1 MKIVIV
7 GDGKVGFALADQL
20 SRENNDITVIDSNLD
35 NLKNLMDVLDVLVIH
50 GNGASL
56 SVQKEAG
63 VDKADLLI
71 AATSSDELNILAC
84 LVANGVPTMFGS
96 IGIPTTTLASIT
108 GIDVVE
114 LSTVQAIQVFPFV
127 VACPI
132 LMVMLVGHGR
142 KALRGMLPIA
152 LVSGVSFAACLLI
165 AGHFIGGELPDV
177 VASVVSLVLT
187 FAYALH
193 MHKSGVEVPEKFRL
207 AASSEDDAPEESV
220 ADKLRAWAPFALIF
234 AVLLL
239 TSKLVPFVNGPLSAI
254 KSTVNIYAGDPTAT
268 LTFSWVNTPGVLI
281 FICGIV
287 GGLIQHCPPR
297 EMLGVLDAT
306 CRQMSKTIVTMLGV
320 LACAKIMGYSGMIA
334 SISDFF
340 VASLGGFYPLVA
352 PLLGALGTF
361 VTGSGTSSEVLF
373 GNVQLHA
380 AQSIGA
386 NETWLVASNSLGVSA
401 GKMLSPQNIAIGCAA
416 CGLTGK
422 DGEILGKI
430 APYAFAF
437 ALVAGIHARSH
448 GPTVEDHGGGVLVF
462 RGSGPQPRLD
472 AVACASGIE
481 AGGGAAGYSG
491 GLQGGHHHGVGRVA
505 ARGEQGVFSIDLLH
519 AVFGFED
526 GARHLA
532 IGVNKLHHLMLEQN
546 VVTLAGQALGD
557 DVVARGR
564 DVRGLPQVLHIGH
577 IVVGTARGVLGRH
590 VQHDL
595 FAGVFHYL
603 GHPINVFGR
612 IVDPTLDELLVAL
625 AGGVARQLV

>member
-1 MKIVIV
+1 MLELFGMFVLALAPIIWLVIALCGLRMEAYLASIGALVVAAACAALGWGMTPVNMATAALEGFAMALWPIVIV
-7 GDGKVGFALADQL
+7 IIAAVFTYNLTVHTGAMETIKCMLCSVSAD
-20 SRENNDITVIDSNLD
+20 RR
-35 NLKNLMDVLDVLVIH
+35 VLT
-50 GNGASL
+50 
-56 SVQKEAG
+56 
-63 VDKADLLI
+63 LLI
-71 AATSSDELNILAC
+71 GWCFGGFLEGMAGFGTAVAIPASMLMALGISPVTSILAC

-114 LSTVQAIQVFPFV
+114 LATVQAIQVFPFV
-127 VACPI
+127 IACPI
-132 LMVMLVGHGR
+132 LMVALVGHGP
-142 KALRGMLPIA
+142 KALRGMLPIS
-152 LVSGVSFAACLLI
+152 LVSGVSFAACLLA

-193 MHKSGVEVPEKFRL
+193 MHKSGVEVPEEYRL
-207 AASSEDDAPEESV
+207 VASADDEAPQESL

-254 KSTVNIYAGDPTAT
+254 RSTVNIYAGDPTAT

-287 GGLIQHCPPR
+287 GGVIQHCPPR
-297 EMLGVLDAT
+297 EMLGVLGAT
-306 CRQMSKTIVTMLGV
+306 CKQMSKTIVTMLGV

-334 SISDFF
+334 SISAFF
-340 VASLGGFYPLVA
+340 VGTLGGLYPLVA

-437 ALVAGIHARSH
+437 AVVMALIVYAGSLV
-448 GPTVEDHGGGVLVF
+448 L
-462 RGSGPQPRLD
+462 
-472 AVACASGIE
+472 
-481 AGGGAAGYSG
+481 
-491 GLQGGHHHGVGRVA
+491 
-505 ARGEQGVFSIDLLH
+505 
-519 AVFGFED
+519 
-526 GARHLA
+526 
-532 IGVNKLHHLMLEQN
+532 
-546 VVTLAGQALGD
+546 
-557 DVVARGR
+557 
-564 DVRGLPQVLHIGH
+564 
-577 IVVGTARGVLGRH
+577 
-590 VQHDL
+590 
-595 FAGVFHYL
+595 
-603 GHPINVFGR
+603 
-612 IVDPTLDELLVAL
+612 
-625 AGGVARQLV
+625 